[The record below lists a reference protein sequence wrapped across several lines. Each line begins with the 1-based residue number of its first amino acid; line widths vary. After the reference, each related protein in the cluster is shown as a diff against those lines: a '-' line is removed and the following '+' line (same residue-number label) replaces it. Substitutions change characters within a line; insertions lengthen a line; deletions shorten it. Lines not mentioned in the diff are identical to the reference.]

1 MQEWTFLSPF
11 EAIVVETFIA
21 FLLLISVGF
30 IVFAKGTRFSLW
42 SKGWV
47 LYLIGASL
55 LVFHLT
61 EAIILS
67 DVIGICLGLVGPAI
81 MIDGI
86 KEQVIEKRVYMRYLA
101 LIVFGI
107 AWFVASVLIQAPL
120 TIIYIPPAF
129 LMAYACIISV
139 REILKV
145 EIEPAISIYTSV
157 LGLFIIVISEFLAP
171 LMLVFPILDIVGLL
185 QATGIIMTG
194 TSMLVIL
201 IRLMDRERRIQFQI
215 SQLMSRVLQHDIRN
229 YIQITSNAIQ
239 LSVEDESQSEK
250 WLSIATEAMHNAG
263 VFVDEIR
270 GITVSLYRGESTLVL
285 INLHEI
291 LTDVIERVKKIYDI
305 QNEQIHLHIS
315 GSTAFYSNQ
324 LVRELLWNIVDNSF
338 KHGSINLTI
347 LEDLS
352 DDSTCTIKIIDT
364 AGGLP
369 PAMKE
374 FLNNPETEISQI
386 TPGMGLG
393 LGLIKGLTPLS
404 GARLNVTDHIV
415 EEKVV
420 GTAFSLTFKRFR
432 T

>member
-1 MQEWTFLSPF
+1 MQEWVFLSPF

-21 FLLLISVGF
+21 FVILISVGF
-30 IVFAKGTRFSLW
+30 IVFAKGTRFRLW

-55 LVFHLT
+55 LVFHLD
-61 EAIILS
+61 EAIVLP

-86 KEQVIEKRVYMRYLA
+86 KERVIEKRVYMHYLA
-101 LIVFGI
+101 LIVFGT

-129 LMAYACIISV
+129 LMSYACIISA

-145 EIEPAISIYTSV
+145 EIEPAISIHTSV
-157 LGLFIIVISEFLAP
+157 LGLLIIVISEFLAP
-171 LMLVFPILDIVGLL
+171 LMLVVPILDIVGLL

-201 IRLMDRERRIQFQI
+201 MRLMDRERRIQFQI

-229 YIQITSNAIQ
+229 YIQITSNALQ
-239 LSVEDESQSEK
+239 LSVENESQSEK
-250 WLSIATEAMHNAG
+250 WLNIAAEAMHNAG

-270 GITVSLYRGESTLVL
+270 GITVSLYRGESTLVF

-291 LTDVIERVKKIYDI
+291 LTDVIERVKKVYDI
-305 QNEQIHLHIS
+305 QNEQIHLYTS

-324 LVRELLWNIVDNSF
+324 LVQELLWNIVDNSF
-338 KHGSINLTI
+338 KHGSVNLTI

-352 DDSTCTIKIIDT
+352 DDSTCTIRIIDT

-369 PAMKE
+369 PALKE

-386 TPGMGLG
+386 APGMGLG

-404 GARLNVTDHIV
+404 GASLNVTDHIV

-420 GTAFSLTFKRFR
+420 GTAFSLTFKRF
-432 T
+432 TP